1 MPEGV
6 AQRTLQKHGGLLG
19 VAVGAA
25 NGLVDDF
32 VHQPKCLEA
41 QGRDTQGVGSFLCF
55 VGGFPQ
61 NRCAAFGADNRVNR
75 VLEHHHLVGHRDG
88 QCAARTALADD
99 GGDDGHLELR
109 HFKNIT
115 PDGLRLAALFG
126 INARVGARRIDE
138 GKHWQL
144 ELFRQLH
151 QAQGFAVAL
160 RLAHAEVAQPALFG
174 IPTFLLAQHHAWRPI
189 EPSQAAHDA
198 QVIGEVPVAI
208 AYISELAKAKSRGR
222 FVLLFEM
229 VFPVGLFTAALLYL
243 ALRWLVVR
251 PLQVISG
258 DMIAF
263 RRSPE
268 GPSKERPPSGRNDEI
283 GVVDREFQNLQREL
297 RASLRQKT
305 RLAEVG
311 AASNKIN
318 HDLRNMLS
326 TARLLSDRLARSD
339 DERTRALAPTILNT
353 IDRAARLAS
362 DALEYVRDHPT
373 PRMEEF
379 DLSDLVDEVGVAL
392 QEAGEDRDPNLLR
405 DWRDEIAGECRVTAD
420 RDLLYRVLVNLG
432 RNAFDA
438 GATEVA
444 VRARQRS
451 GLMLID
457 VIDNG
462 PGVPAVVASQ
472 LFRPFTTGG
481 RSSGTGLGL
490 AIARDLVRAH
500 GGDIA
505 LMETSDRGS
514 TFRFTLPL

>member
-1 MPEGV
+1 MAADITVSNPSARRESRWMP
-6 AQRTLQKHGGLLG
+6 TFGLSWRVL
-19 VAVGAA
+19 
-25 NGLVDDF
+25 GLVVIAVMTAELLLF
-32 VHQPKCLEA
+32 LPSLARYRLAYLE
-41 QGRDTQGVGSFLCF
+41 QLIESGT
-55 VGGFPQ
+55 
-61 NRCAAFGADNRVNR
+61 
-75 VLEHHHLVGHRDG
+75 
-88 QCAARTALADD
+88 
-99 GGDDGHLELR
+99 
-109 HFKNIT
+109 
-115 PDGLRLAALFG
+115 LAALALDATPDNMVTDG
-126 INARVGARRIDE
+126 VKRALLNNARVDAVVVVEVNRAKRALLNIPPNPNMQTFNLKERGSLGLIWDALAAMTRDGPYYTRVGGESMRLPNAMVWIVVDE
-138 GKHWQL
+138 L
-144 ELFRQLH
+144 PM
-151 QAQGFAVAL
+151 
-160 RLAHAEVAQPALFG
+160 RLAMYRYAGTVLALS
-174 IPTFLLAQHHAWRPI
+174 IM
-189 EPSQAAHDA
+189 
-198 QVIGEVPVAI
+198 I
-208 AYISELAKAKSRGR
+208 A
-222 FVLLFEM
+222 
-229 VFPVGLFTAALLYL
+229 LFTAALLYL

-251 PLQVISG
+251 PLQDLSA
-258 DMIAF
+258 DMTAF
-263 RRSPE
+263 RRAPE
-268 GPSKERPPSGRNDEI
+268 GPGTERPPTKRNDEI

-373 PRMEEF
+373 PRMEAF

-405 DWRDEIAGECRVTAD
+405 DWRDEIVGECRVTAD

-457 VIDNG
+457 VADNG
-462 PGVPAVVASQ
+462 PGVPPVVASQ

-481 RSSGTGLGL
+481 RSNGTGLGL

-505 LMETSDRGS
+505 LMETSDCGS
-514 TFRFTLPL
+514 TFRFTLPLSG

>member
-1 MPEGV
+1 MVIAAVMTAEI
-6 AQRTLQKHGGLLG
+6 LLF
-19 VAVGAA
+19 
-25 NGLVDDF
+25 L
-32 VHQPKCLEA
+32 PSI
-41 QGRDTQGVGSFLCF
+41 GRFRMVYLYQLIESGT
-55 VGGFPQ
+55 
-61 NRCAAFGADNRVNR
+61 
-75 VLEHHHLVGHRDG
+75 
-88 QCAARTALADD
+88 
-99 GGDDGHLELR
+99 
-109 HFKNIT
+109 
-115 PDGLRLAALFG
+115 LAALALDATPDNMVTEEVKRALLN
-126 INARVGARRIDE
+126 NARVDTVVLVEPNKPKRALMTIEPRPTMPSYNLKEEGMFPLIWDALAAMTHDGARYIRVGGESMRLPHAMVWIIVDELPMRIAMYSYATRI
-138 GKHWQL
+138 L
-144 ELFRQLH
+144 VLS
-151 QAQGFAVAL
+151 
-160 RLAHAEVAQPALFG
+160 
-174 IPTFLLAQHHAWRPI
+174 II
-189 EPSQAAHDA
+189 
-198 QVIGEVPVAI
+198 I
-208 AYISELAKAKSRGR
+208 A
-222 FVLLFEM
+222 
-229 VFPVGLFTAALLYL
+229 LFTAFLLYL
-243 ALRWLVVR
+243 ALRWLVIR
-251 PLQVISG
+251 PLQDLSA
-258 DMIAF
+258 DMTAF
-263 RRSPE
+263 RREPE
-268 GPSKERPPSGRNDEI
+268 EPGTERPSTRRNDEI

-297 RASLRQKT
+297 RASLRQKS
-305 RLAEVG
+305 RLAEIG
-311 AASNKIN
+311 AATNKIN

-353 IDRAARLAS
+353 IDRAARLAR

-373 PRMEEF
+373 PRMEAC

-457 VIDNG
+457 VADNG
-462 PGVPAVVASQ
+462 PGVPPVVASQ

-481 RSSGTGLGL
+481 RSNGIGLGL